1 MELKGKKVLVIGS
14 GISGIGAVRLL
25 TAKGAGVVLFDSN
38 EALDPA
44 ALREKLGADVEAEI
58 YTGTLPLAV
67 AEQIR
72 WVIPS
77 PGVPCDTG
85 MVAEFRDKRIPV
97 TGEIELAY
105 QAEKGT
111 LIGITGTNGK
121 TTTTSLVGE
130 IMKEHYK
137 KVFVVGN
144 IGNPYTTEVSHTSK
158 DSVTVAEISSFQLE
172 TVQDFHPHVS
182 AILNITPDHLNRHHT
197 METYA
202 AVKEKIARKQ
212 TPEDTCVLNYE
223 NEYTREYAAMCPASV
238 VFFSSARELQNGYFL
253 RDDQIWFAEN
263 GKEEGLLNIHTD
275 MNLVGTCNVENVMAA
290 IAIARGMKVPMA
302 AILHAIRKF
311 KAVEHRIEYV
321 AEKAGVVYYNDS
333 KGTNPDA
340 AIQGIKAMSR
350 PTILIG
356 GGYDKKN
363 EYDSWIEAFDGK
375 VKLLVLIGQT
385 REKIAECAQKHG
397 FTDYVFADSFEE
409 AMDLCVKHACPGD
422 AVLLSPACASWG
434 MFPNYEVRGQM
445 FKEYVAGL
453 KE

>member
-14 GISGIGAVRLL
+14 GISGIGAVKLL
-25 TAKGAGVVLFDSN
+25 AAKEAGVVLFDSN

-44 ALREKLGADVEAEI
+44 ALREKLGTDVEAEI

-67 AEQIR
+67 AEQIQ

-144 IGNPYTTEVSHTSK
+144 IGNPYTTEVSHTTK

-202 AVKEKIARKQ
+202 AVKEKIAGKQ

-263 GKEEGLLNIHTD
+263 GKEEALLNIHTD

-302 AILHAIRKF
+302 AILRAIRKF

-363 EYDSWIEAFDGK
+363 EYDTWIEAFDGK

-385 REKIAECAQKHG
+385 REKIAECAKKHG